1 MLLFFRIILIIITVA
16 IALYVLIR
24 NSEIRLKINNLIY
37 SSSSKKNRLQ
47 YDGTIGLYF
56 LGSVKLINLRINN
69 LEQKGKLDKLLNNK
83 FFKERINRIK
93 KSAKSIK
100 NIKSQEKIKV
110 VVRELK
116 KYIIIESLDFKSYID
131 TENVILTSYIVGIF
145 SAIIPLVLRENVE
158 NKPKYQVLPLYKNHN
173 YFYLQLNSII
183 SIKVVHIINMFK
195 LIGGMKN
202 ERASNRKFNVNC
214 YGKY

>member
-1 MLLFFRIILIIITVA
+1 MLLFFRIILLIITVA
-16 IALYVLIR
+16 IALYVVIR

-145 SAIIPLVLRENVE
+145 SAIIPLVLR
-158 NKPKYQVLPLYKNHN
+158 
-173 YFYLQLNSII
+173 
-183 SIKVVHIINMFK
+183 
-195 LIGGMKN
+195 
-202 ERASNRKFNVNC
+202 
-214 YGKY
+214 

>member
-16 IALYVLIR
+16 IALYVVIR

>member
-1 MLLFFRIILIIITVA
+1 M
-16 IALYVLIR
+16 
-24 NSEIRLKINNLIY
+24 
-37 SSSSKKNRLQ
+37 
-47 YDGTIGLYF
+47 YF